1 MAVAKHYEAQLQVV
15 AEGTHETY
23 NDLLVCVGGRVG
35 DVSAGA
41 PPDAGASEWWQKP
54 KYKAVLNEQD
64 SAATTVQAAFRGQ
77 RDRRLVADRPP
88 QPLDGSPNSDRSPSK
103 SHVLRGKD
111 GELEAV
117 FTMEGKLGLSFNS
130 HIDDANGMEERIV
143 VTANNAP
150 DRKAAAQIKP
160 GQVRVQRA

>member
-77 RDRRLVADRPP
+77 RDRRLVADRPRWAP
-88 QPLDGSPNSDRSPSK
+88 PTARLATR
-103 SHVLRGKD
+103 HR
-111 GELEAV
+111 GELEHA
-117 FTMEGKLGLSFNS
+117 
-130 HIDDANGMEERIV
+130 D
-143 VTANNAP
+143 
-150 DRKAAAQIKP
+150 
-160 GQVRVQRA
+160 VRGRAW